1 MAGAKEIRTKIASVK
16 STQKI
21 TSAMEMVAASK
32 MRKAQD
38 RMEST
43 RPYAEKMR
51 QVIGHVALAN
61 PAAETYLSLLAATV
75 PGDVLTHLGH
85 KPLSSFLKPEP
96 AERPRRPRPRGR
108 SPRPSAY
115 SC

>member
-1 MAGAKEIRTKIASVK
+1 MSGAKEIRTQIASIK

-21 TSAMEMVAASK
+21 TGAMQMVAASK

-61 PAAETYLSLLAATV
+61 PEYRHPFMHAREVNKVGYIIVSSDRGLCCATRANR
-75 PGDVLTHLGH
+75 
-85 KPLSSFLKPEP
+85 SS
-96 AERPRRPRPRGR
+96 
-108 SPRPSAY
+108 SAR
-115 SC
+115 